1 MCYFEEYNQ
10 NPIQTFLHFFNKQK
24 QQIFPTCGWNISEFE
39 LRLKYWTTKK
49 QCTYKVHLL
58 LKDISY
64 DFSDYLFDCSN
75 SFTHLIT
82 NLTIAIITT
91 TYQISTLCGLF
102 WIFIWWNKSLPLRI
116 ISRQRLQD
124 TNPNEKW
131 IKFGKKKL
139 TLLNKYH
146 CVTVNYLMKAYWE
159 KVKQKPS
166 ESLLILAVMLPGLS
180 YNWNQNQDIK

>member
-1 MCYFEEYNQ
+1 MCCFVEYNQ
-10 NPIQTFLHFFNKQK
+10 NPIQTFLHFLNKQK
-24 QQIFPTCGWNISEFE
+24 QHIFPTCGWNISEFK
-39 LRLKYWTTKK
+39 LRLKYWITKK
-49 QCTYKVHLL
+49 KCTYKMHLL
-58 LKDISY
+58 QKNISD
-64 DFSDYLFDCSN
+64 DFFVCSI
-75 SFTHLIT
+75 SFSHLIT
-82 NLTIAIITT
+82 NLTVATITT
-91 TYQISTLCGLF
+91 VCQISTLCGLF

-180 YNWNQNQDIK
+180 YNWNHNQDIK

>member
-49 QCTYKVHLL
+49 KCTCKMHLL
-58 LKDISY
+58 LKNIFY

-75 SFTHLIT
+75 SFIHHIT

-91 TYQISTLCGLF
+91 TNQISTLCGLF

-146 CVTVNYLMKAYWE
+146 CVTVNY
-159 KVKQKPS
+159 
-166 ESLLILAVMLPGLS
+166 
-180 YNWNQNQDIK
+180 